1 MVAKRTIQPVDVSF
15 LEEKDRYLSSIPE
28 YERTSTNLRRESAA
42 SKILQEEG
50 IGSAKDILSGMQ
62 IPSARSIVE
71 SEFGTTPTTTPPTT
85 TPEIDQTKT
94 LLEQK
99 KPEPPKADQKT
110 LDAIKEIETKIQTV
124 QALKPKTP
132 IEMEEKSNL
141 PFYQEQLAGLK
152 DKAAKDASMKET
164 FQQKMDR
171 AAAKGVPYYTYFNE
185 TDYADYEAKQNADYK
200 AKKDKEEAL
209 FKEQAKQQ
217 ADQLAEDELL
227 RKEQEF
233 INNFKFNGNAQQGNI
248 ESPKYGT
255 LNFSDKQVAI
265 GEVRNTRKENVSW
278 YDNWQSRKNADLAKL
293 KQEKEAAFKQAE
305 ADAAA
310 QGFHFNQSFVNF
322 DYNKKLRELENK
334 YKEEWW
340 QRHDDILKN
349 PDKEYDNDTP
359 YTYTLTSTVG
369 NKKQNY
375 VFLPESYIINGANGP
390 GGYHYNT
397 AFLDQNT
404 WKTLTESSQPINLEG
419 ANLKVGETALGR
431 GFLFTTED
439 WNKFKKNNLEGK
451 FYANS
456 YNSYYMPDRPIIGIG
471 SVNGELKYIRQA
483 GYTLGKDTV
492 NFAYINKDGSAY
504 ASYTTKEGGV
514 KGFAQ
519 DIAKSFAEIPFG
531 AEFIGIAT
539 GNPALYASL
548 KGLQTAGMGGDVG
561 DVFKSMAVG
570 YATATVATNL
580 GGYGEALGKE
590 LAVTLNI
597 PTAVANAAGG
607 AIVGAAFNGTMA
619 AVTGGDV
626 EKAML
631 AGAIGGGAQ
640 ATAAEFTNAVM
651 GGEANVQAMASAV
664 NLDVKQFQ
672 QIFTGAIASGAIAES
687 VYGRDFM
694 DAFSTSLVTQ
704 GVSTAAAN
712 TVAKNLDKTM
722 SPAARKTVV
731 QGTQMYVAAA
741 ARAAV
746 RGEDM
751 ATAIK
756 NSTPEY
762 IARLS
767 GAAIREST
775 RKST

>member
-1 MVAKRTIQPVDVSF
+1 MVAKRTIQPVDTSF

-62 IPSARSIVE
+62 IPSARSIIE
-71 SEFGTTPTTTPPTT
+71 SEFNTTPTTTPPTT
-85 TPEIDQTKT
+85 TPEVDQTKT

-152 DKAAKDASMKET
+152 DKATKDASMKET
-164 FQQKMDR
+164 FQQKMDK

-185 TDYADYEAKQNADYK
+185 TDYADYEAQQNADYK
-200 AKKDKEEAL
+200 AGIDRQQSL
-209 FKEQAKQQ
+209 LKQQ
-217 ADQLAEDELL
+217 TGQSSEDELL

-233 INNFKFNGNAQQGNI
+233 VNNFKYNGNAQQGNI

-265 GEVRNTRKENVSW
+265 GETRHTRKETVSW
-278 YDNWQSRKNADLAKL
+278 YEGWESRKNADLAKL
-293 KQEKEAAFKQAE
+293 NQEKEATLKQGE

-310 QGFHFNQSFVNF
+310 QGLNFNKVVINM
-322 DYNKKLRELENK
+322 DYNKKEKEIVNK
-334 YKEEWW
+334 YNEEWR
-340 QRHDDILKN
+340 QRRDEILKN
-349 PDKEYDNDTP
+349 PDKASENDTP

-375 VFLPESYIINGANGP
+375 VFLPENYIMNGASGP

-404 WKTLTESSQPINLEG
+404 WKTLTESSQPINLES

-456 YNSYYMPDRPIIGIG
+456 GYGYYLPDNMPILGIG
-471 SVNGELKYIRQA
+471 SVNGELKYIRQS

-492 NFAYINKDGSAY
+492 NVAYINKDGSGSY
-504 ASYTTKEGGV
+504 SYTTKQGGV
-514 KGFAQ
+514 KGEAQ
-519 DIAKSFAEIPFG
+519 KVARSFAKIPFG

-539 GNPALYASL
+539 GNAALYASL

-580 GGYGEALGKE
+580 GGYGEALGKD

-640 ATAAEFTNAVM
+640 ATAAEFTNTVM
-651 GGEANVQAMASAV
+651 GGQANVEAMASAV

-672 QIFTGAIASGAIAES
+672 QIFTGAVASGAIAES
-687 VYGRDFM
+687 VHGRDFM

-712 TVAKNLDKTM
+712 TVAKNLDKTL

-775 RKST
+775 RKSN